1 MNKERKNVS
10 LAYLKAREIFREYAD
25 QDPVLQGNDNILG
38 RIGEAIAHSFLEHLG
53 RKPIVNI
60 NQTNPGYDITCQDN
74 GEQVSVKMITNEN
87 KSGSTSKIRKSFN
100 IKGFIFYLS
109 LVFQTNLC
117 LFLVFSRSNFRHYKN
132 YS

>member
-10 LAYLKAREIFREYAD
+10 LAYLKARKIFREYAD
-25 QDPVLQGNDNILG
+25 QDPGLQFNEKILG

-100 IKGFIFYLS
+100 IFMGIELS
-109 LVFQTNLC
+109 QDFKIKRLV
-117 LFLVFSRSNFRHYKN
+117 LFLKRVLININ
-132 YS
+132 QN